1 MPTRRVSVQ
10 ISSSA
15 VRMAEVTVGH
25 GRPELVRLGQV
36 ALPPRAV
43 IDGVILD
50 LPAVRVALERC
61 VKEGGFSPG
70 DVHVGIAG
78 LRAITRELEMPLVPD
93 SEIDAAVRLQAL
105 DVIPFAIDRALISA
119 RPLEETI
126 GANGMPE
133 RRVLVAAAHRDL
145 VDPLVKIVTDAGLTP
160 ISVEPTSS
168 AMIRALFDPQTAV
181 EGPEAIVAVGGGLTK
196 VAVHENGVP
205 HFVRTIAEGGDAV
218 TAAIA
223 GAIDLPLA
231 DAEAA
236 KRNLDESAPH
246 IRVALGAA
254 RDASMSLINE
264 LRSSI
269 DYYASLTGRS
279 PVRRV
284 VLTGGGSRL
293 SGFAELLQQQLRL
306 PVLQGSVL
314 SRIDCSRLHLPPEEI
329 ARLDPAMAVV
339 VGLAL
344 PGPKDVKELDL
355 LPPEVVLGRKRERL
369 ERSVVLVGGVIV
381 VAMVGLGALRFLK
394 VHNAESQVAGLQG
407 QIEAI
412 NVQIPRY
419 DKVQQERSTILG
431 LAAISSPIV
440 NDEVYWP
447 GVLAALTSATPP
459 GGVIGSFSATAVPR
473 PAAAAPTS
481 MAPVA
486 VAPSATQIASLSVS
500 LSAESGYPYFRSWYY
515 SVSGSGTLT
524 VNGFTGISQVA
535 TRQISYSA
543 TVGVTGEVTSPRA
556 KEFQV
561 PR

>member
-1 MPTRRVSVQ
+1 
-10 ISSSA
+10 
-15 VRMAEVTVGH
+15 MAEVTVGH

-61 VKEGGFSPG
+61 IKEGGFSPG

-145 VDPLVKIVTDAGLTP
+145 VDPLVAIVTAAGLTP
-160 ISVEPTSS
+160 VSVEPTSS

-181 EGPEAIVAVGGGLTK
+181 DGPEAIIAVGGGLTK

-231 DAEAA
+231 DAETA

-306 PVLQGSVL
+306 PVVQGSVL
-314 SRIDCSRLHLPPEEI
+314 NRIDCSRLHLAPEEI
-329 ARLDPAMAVV
+329 ARLDPAVAVV

-355 LPPEVVLGRKRERL
+355 LPPEVVLGRQRERL
-369 ERSVVLVGGVIV
+369 ERSVVLVGLVIV
-381 VAMVGLGALRFLK
+381 IAMVGLGALRFLK
-394 VHNAESQVAGLQG
+394 VHNAENNVASLQE
-407 QIEAI
+407 QITGI
-412 NVQIPRY
+412 NAQIPRY
-419 DKVQQERSTILG
+419 NKVQQEHSTILN

-440 NDEVYWP
+440 GNEVYWP

-473 PAAAAPTS
+473 PTAATPTS
-481 MAPVA
+481 TAP
-486 VAPSATQIASLSVS
+486 VAPSAVQIASLSIA
-500 LSAESGYPYFRSWYY
+500 LQALRGYPYFRSWYY
-515 SVSGSGTLT
+515 SIDGSGSLT

-535 TRQISYSA
+535 TRQIGYSA
-543 TVGVTGEVTSPRA
+543 TVGVTAEVTSPRA